1 MEFNCILHYHCRIE
15 RIKMQTESGS
25 LHVEIIDV
33 HFCLPSPLFIRNLKF
48 KTAIDINQ
56 TKFMKPCP
64 RLKRQ

>member
-33 HFCLPSPLFIRNLKF
+33 HF
-48 KTAIDINQ
+48 
-56 TKFMKPCP
+56 
-64 RLKRQ
+64 